1 MPYALRF
8 YLYLFIAGVVAFRS
22 CGLARALGTSCE
34 RCIRDYRRH
43 TRKCSLLFS
52 LLFVTI
58 NREGGSNSDEFFQS
72 RQIRILS
79 ANDLACVAFSASA
92 RFAVRFVIESVRRR
106 CLVPQRLQFGVIAA
120 FDQDAPPGNQTGAH
134 LRRERST
141 LTSQLA
147 GTRRRRR
154 NLCKTT

>member
-1 MPYALRF
+1 MLYPPELR
-8 YLYLFIAGVVAFRS
+8 G
-22 CGLARALGTSCE
+22 
-34 RCIRDYRRH
+34 H
-43 TRKCSLLFS
+43 TRKCSLSFS

-58 NREGGSNSDEFFQS
+58 IREGGSNSDEFFQS
-72 RQIRILS
+72 GQIRIVS
-79 ANDLACVAFSASA
+79 AKDLDQATCAASA

-134 LRRERST
+134 LRRERPT
-141 LTSQLA
+141 ITRQLA

-154 NLCKTT
+154 NLCKTTRSTGIYPGKVTAEPETSP